1 MVGEAVE
8 ESSGQPFR
16 AEHLGPL
23 DEGQVGGHQD
33 RSTLVTLAE
42 HLEEQLGASLGQG
55 HETQFVDDQ
64 KLESC
69 EPSLQVEQTPFV
81 PGLDQLVNQSS
92 GGGEAHEQ
100 SPLTRSQTETDGDM
114 GLAGATV
121 AESDDV
127 VAALDVLASCQ
138 LQNQSLVQGRHRQE
152 VEGVEALGRREA
164 GCFDPTFHPAMV
176 TVDQLQLR

>member
-55 HETQFVDDQ
+55 HEAQFVDDQ
-64 KLESC
+64 KLGDGL
-69 EPSLQVEQTPFV
+69 SLIQAGRSVETELAPLPAAVGPHPQVE
-81 PGLDQLVNQSS
+81 
-92 GGGEAHEQ
+92 GGGSPQ
-100 SPLTRSQTETDGDM
+100 SDVGPFGGHLQAFDEESSSEHRFRGLELEPPVAVGQGDL
-114 GLAGATV
+114 GYG
-121 AESDDV
+121 DD
-127 VAALDVLASCQ
+127 Q
-138 LQNQSLVQGRHRQE
+138 HRHGNQAQ
-152 VEGVEALGRREA
+152 
-164 GCFDPTFHPAMV
+164 
-176 TVDQLQLR
+176 

>member
-55 HETQFVDDQ
+55 HEAQFVDDQ

-81 PGLDQLVNQSS
+81 PGLDQLVNP
-92 GGGEAHEQ
+92 EQ
-100 SPLTRSQTETDGDM
+100 
-114 GLAGATV
+114 
-121 AESDDV
+121 
-127 VAALDVLASCQ
+127 
-138 LQNQSLVQGRHRQE
+138 
-152 VEGVEALGRREA
+152 RRW
-164 GCFDPTFHPAMV
+164 
-176 TVDQLQLR
+176 

>member
-8 ESSGQPFR
+8 ASSGQPFS

-55 HETQFVDDQ
+55 HEAQFVDDQ

-81 PGLDQLVNQSS
+81 PGLDQLVNPR
-92 GGGEAHEQ
+92 AAAVVKPTD
-100 SPLTRSQTETDGDM
+100 SPL
-114 GLAGATV
+114 
-121 AESDDV
+121 
-127 VAALDVLASCQ
+127 
-138 LQNQSLVQGRHRQE
+138 
-152 VEGVEALGRREA
+152 
-164 GCFDPTFHPAMV
+164 
-176 TVDQLQLR
+176 